1 MEFINM
7 INKLNKTDKN
17 IKIYLD
23 MDGTIVENIFDLN
36 RSFEKKGGYIKK
48 RPIKPIVEQI
58 NTIIENY
65 KNIEVIVLSCS
76 SNDDMIEEK
85 NEWIDINIP
94 NIKKENRVFLSREKG
109 EYTKENMHEVKGK
122 YIKNEISSNDIAILI
137 DDNNSVLKEFQK
149 MVGHQAIPVHVTT
162 LLL

>member
-94 NIKKENRVFLSREKG
+94 NIKKENRVFLNREKG

-122 YIKNEISSNDIAILI
+122 YIKNDISSNDIAILI
-137 DDNNSVLKEFQK
+137 DDNNSVLR
-149 MVGHQAIPVHVTT
+149 
-162 LLL
+162 